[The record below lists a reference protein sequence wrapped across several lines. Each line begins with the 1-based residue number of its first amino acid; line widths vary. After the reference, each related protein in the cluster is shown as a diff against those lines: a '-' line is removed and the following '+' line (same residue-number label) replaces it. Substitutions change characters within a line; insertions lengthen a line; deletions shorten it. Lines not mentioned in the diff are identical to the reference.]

1 LPAGRGSAAV
11 AVTAL
16 LRRIDSSGKQPAAAG
31 SGQRAAGH
39 SSSDRAGKRGA
50 PQRPLVGRYSQL
62 RPQGISISTHLR
74 RPAAGT
80 PAAGTRAAGTPPAG
94 SAPRPRAR
102 RSAVGAPCM
111 QWLRHG
117 DPMHAQEWL
126 TAAAV
131 ATSVSAASPAGCFGS
146 GAGVAG
152 GSDGSMA
159 SSSGLACKTHVIAT
173 LLRRRG

>member
-1 LPAGRGSAAV
+1 
-11 AVTAL
+11 
-16 LRRIDSSGKQPAAAG
+16 
-31 SGQRAAGH
+31 
-39 SSSDRAGKRGA
+39 
-50 PQRPLVGRYSQL
+50 
-62 RPQGISISTHLR
+62 
-74 RPAAGT
+74 
-80 PAAGTRAAGTPPAG
+80 
-94 SAPRPRAR
+94 
-102 RSAVGAPCM
+102 
-111 QWLRHG
+111 
-117 DPMHAQEWL
+117 MHAQEWL